1 MAKSVEI
8 RLATAADFS
17 TIESIARQTWPAAYS
32 AILTSD
38 QLEYMLDLFYCNQA
52 LNQDVTQ
59 KNHVYFMAFLEGEAV
74 GFAGIQYNYLPNT
87 TKIHKLYVLPQ
98 FQGHYIGQQLLDFVS
113 QLTKEAGGIGLILNV
128 NRYNSAKLFYEKQGF
143 TVLRSEDILL
153 DFGYV
158 MEDFVLT
165 KSLSQFQSQMPC

>member
-1 MAKSVEI
+1 MANIAI
-8 RLATAADFS
+8 RLADSTDFS
-17 TIESIARQTWPAAYS
+17 IIEAIARQTWPAAYG
-32 AILTSD
+32 AILTTE
-38 QLEYMLDLFYCNQA
+38 QLAYMLDLFYCNQA

-59 KNHVYFMAFLEGEAV
+59 KNHVYFMAFLKGEAV
-74 GFAGIQYNYLPNT
+74 GFAGIQHNYLPNT

-98 FQGHYIGQQLLDFVS
+98 FQGLYIGRQLLDLVS
-113 QLTKEAGGIGLILNV
+113 QITTEAGGNSLTLNV
-128 NRYNSAKLFYEKQGF
+128 NRFNSAKLFYEKQGF

-158 MEDFVLT
+158 MEDYVLT

>member
-17 TIESIARQTWPAAYS
+17 TIESIARKTWPLAYGTLLS
-32 AILTSD
+32 KE
-38 QLEYMLDLFYCNQA
+38 QLNYMLDLFYSKSA
-52 LNQDVTQ
+52 LKEDILI
-59 KNHVYFMAFLEGEAV
+59 KKHYYYLAFAQGEAV
-74 GFAGIQYNYLPNT
+74 GFAGIQHQYLPNT

-98 FQGHYIGQQLLDFVS
+98 FQGHYIGRQLLDFVS
-113 QLTKEAGGIGLILNV
+113 QLTKEADGNSLTLNV
-128 NRYNSAKLFYEKQGF
+128 NRFNLAKLFYEKQGF

-158 MEDFVLT
+158 MEDYVLT
-165 KSLSQFQSQMPC
+165 KSLSQFQS